1 MDEATGQSLGQGME
15 NSGCQPLLERDGMDE
30 VASLAIGAWRDGG
43 LETVAGFEVRV
54 AFCK

>member
-43 LETVAGFEVRV
+43 WKQLLDLR
-54 AFCK
+54 